1 MDYKDTKVKVLGGFK
16 IDSLNKEY
24 VLCSYENDESL
35 IIICEIAK
43 DDYGNSILV
52 DIPEEEEDFV
62 LMTYKTLKQ
71 ELLRETNE

>member
-1 MDYKDTKVKVLGGFK
+1 MDYKDAKVKVLGSL

-24 VLCSYENDESL
+24 VLCPYENDGL
-35 IIICEIAK
+35 IIIYEIAK